1 STSTKVLLCAAVS
14 ISIFFAHKYF
24 AKHQESNNRSSRSVA
39 VVRKSLFILFA
50 QLVVPLSMIVLPAAV
65 LFLGLAKPELIAF
78 GKVMMEHRVTT
89 STICNTTW
97 CR

>member
-1 STSTKVLLCAAVS
+1 VLLCAAVS
-14 ISIFFAHKYF
+14 ISILFAHMYF
-24 AKHQESNNRSSRSVA
+24 VIHQESNNRSSRSVSFN
-39 VVRKSLFILFA
+39 RRSLFSYLI
-50 QLVVPLSMIVLPAAV
+50 QLAVSLSMIVVPAAV

-78 GKVMMEHRVTT
+78 GKVMMEYRVTT